1 MIITINDNEYNKLY
15 EAGNL
20 DREAII
26 DTIVKAGGT
35 DKVRVSVCYNGQNPL
50 DITINEE
57 EKETLDTLSFLKGIF
72 EDINNV
78 ILEHT
83 PSDTI
88 CMALMKWGY
97 DMSVLD
103 DFGIPHIA
111 NFGKEALLEVIKNG
125 LDMSQFTRSDHFD
138 LSNDNHLFSRFIN
151 TNEKLEVFLQN
162 GLLTSDTI
170 KDYEYYEHLKLYNRK
185 DLELSDKGFE
195 LLFKCYDSI
204 LIESRMLTFRCLYTG
219 ETRINPALFELTN
232 NVKYLD
238 NLFKRY
244 IEVSPDKI
252 EAVNFIK
259 DLFQKSESHDLN
271 SGNYPNTV
279 TTIEDIEIQNVFKQS
294 QPKPST
300 RRRM

>member
-1 MIITINDNEYNKLY
+1 MIITINDSEYNKLY

-20 DREAII
+20 DKETII

-78 ILEHT
+78 IIEHT

-88 CMALMKWGY
+88 CIALMKWGY

-125 LDMSQFTRSDHFD
+125 LDMSQFTRADHFD
-138 LSNDNHLFSRFIN
+138 FNHNHRFSRFIN
-151 TNEKLEVFLQN
+151 TNEKLEVFLQA
-162 GLLTSDTI
+162 GLLTPDTI
-170 KDYEYYEHLKLYNRK
+170 KDYECFENHKLYNK
-185 DLELSDKGFE
+185 PYLNLSDKGFE

-204 LIESRMLTFRCLYTG
+204 LIESRMF
-219 ETRINPALFELTN
+219 PALFELTN
-232 NVKYLD
+232 NDKHLD
-238 NLFKRY
+238 HLFKRY

-294 QPKPST
+294 QPKAIT

>member
-1 MIITINDNEYNKLY
+1 MIITINDTEYNKLY

-20 DREAII
+20 DKETII

-78 ILEHT
+78 IIEHT

-88 CMALMKWGY
+88 CIALMKWGY

-125 LDMSQFTRSDHFD
+125 LDMSQFTRADHFD
-138 LSNDNHLFSRFIN
+138 FNHNHRFSRFIN
-151 TNEKLEVFLQN
+151 TNEKLEVFLQA
-162 GLLTSDTI
+162 GLLTPDTI
-170 KDYEYYEHLKLYNRK
+170 KDYECFENHKLYNK
-185 DLELSDKGFE
+185 PYLNLSDKGFE

-204 LIESRMLTFRCLYTG
+204 LIESRMF
-219 ETRINPALFELTN
+219 PALFELTN
-232 NVKYLD
+232 NDKHLD
-238 NLFKRY
+238 HLFKRY

-294 QPKPST
+294 QPKAIT

>member
-78 ILEHT
+78 IIEHT

-88 CMALMKWGY
+88 CIALMKWGY

-125 LDMSQFTRSDHFD
+125 LDMSQFTRADHFD
-138 LSNDNHLFSRFIN
+138 FNHNHRFSRFIN
-151 TNEKLEVFLQN
+151 TNEKLEVFLQA
-162 GLLTSDTI
+162 GLLTPDTI
-170 KDYEYYEHLKLYNRK
+170 KDYECFENHKLYNK
-185 DLELSDKGFE
+185 PYLNLSDKGFE

-204 LIESRMLTFRCLYTG
+204 LIESRMF
-219 ETRINPALFELTN
+219 PALFELTN
-232 NVKYLD
+232 NDKHLD
-238 NLFKRY
+238 HLFKRY

>member
-78 ILEHT
+78 IIEHT

-88 CMALMKWGY
+88 CIALIKWGY
-97 DMSVLD
+97 DMTQLD

-125 LDMSQFTRSDHFD
+125 LDMSQFTQADHFD
-138 LSNDNHLFSRFIN
+138 FNHNHRFSRFIN
-151 TNEKLEVFLQN
+151 TNEKLEVFLQA
-162 GLLTSDTI
+162 GLLTPDTI
-170 KDYEYYEHLKLYNRK
+170 KDYECFENHKLYNK
-185 DLELSDKGFE
+185 PYLNLSDKGFE

-204 LIESRMLTFRCLYTG
+204 LIESRMF
-219 ETRINPALFELTN
+219 PALFELTN
-232 NVKYLD
+232 NDKHLD
-238 NLFKRY
+238 HLFKRY

-294 QPKPST
+294 QPKAIT

>member
-78 ILEHT
+78 IIEHT

-88 CMALMKWGY
+88 CIALIKWGY
-97 DMSVLD
+97 DMTQLD

-125 LDMSQFTRSDHFD
+125 LDMSQFTQGDHFD
-138 LSNDNHLFSRFIN
+138 FNHNHRFSRFIN
-151 TNEKLEVFLQN
+151 TNEKLEVFLQS
-162 GLLTSDTI
+162 GLLAPDTI
-170 KDYEYYEHLKLYNRK
+170 KDYECFEHHKLYNK
-185 DLELSDKGFE
+185 PDLNLTDKGFE
-195 LLFKCYDSI
+195 LLLKCYDSI
-204 LIESRMLTFRCLYTG
+204 SLNTEMMSSYSIFSGKTTN
-219 ETRINPALFELTN
+219 NPAVFKLTDN
-232 NVKYLD
+232 DKHLD
-238 NLFKRY
+238 HLFKRY

-294 QPKPST
+294 QPKVIT

>member
-78 ILEHT
+78 IIGHT

-88 CMALMKWGY
+88 CIALMKWGY
-97 DMSVLD
+97 DMTQVD
-103 DFGIPHIA
+103 DFCIPHIA
-111 NFGKEALLEVIKNG
+111 NFGKEALSEVIKNG
-125 LDMSQFTRSDHFD
+125 LDMSQFTRDDHFD
-138 LSNDNHLFSRFIN
+138 FNYNHRFSRFIN
-151 TNEKLEVFLQN
+151 TSEKLEVFLQA
-162 GLLTSDTI
+162 GLITPDTI
-170 KDYEYYEHLKLYNRK
+170 KDYEFFEHHKLYNHSYL
-185 DLELSDKGFE
+185 DLSDKGFE
-195 LLFKCYDSI
+195 LLLKCYDSI
-204 LIESRMLTFRCLYTG
+204 SLNTEMMSSYSIHSG
-219 ETRINPALFELTN
+219 ETITNPAVFKLIGNERH
-232 NVKYLD
+232 LD
-238 NLFKRY
+238 HLFKRY
-244 IEVSPDKI
+244 IEVSSDKI

-294 QPKPST
+294 QPKTIT

>member
-1 MIITINDNEYNKLY
+1 MIITINDTEYNKLY

-20 DREAII
+20 DKETII

-35 DKVRVSVCYNGQNPL
+35 DKVRVSICYNGQNPL

-78 ILEHT
+78 IVEHT

-88 CMALMKWGY
+88 CIALMKWGY

-125 LDMSQFTRSDHFD
+125 LDMSQFTQGDHFD
-138 LSNDNHLFSRFIN
+138 FNHNHRYSRFIN
-151 TNEKLEVFLQN
+151 TNEKLEVFLQA
-162 GLLTSDTI
+162 GLLTADTI
-170 KDYEYYEHLKLYNRK
+170 KDYECFEHHKLYNK
-185 DLELSDKGFE
+185 PDLNLTDKGFE

-204 LIESRMLTFRCLYTG
+204 SLNTGMMSSYSIHSG
-219 ETRINPALFELTN
+219 ETTTNPAVFELIGN
-232 NVKYLD
+232 ERHLD
-238 NLFKRY
+238 HLFKRY
-244 IEVSPDKI
+244 IEVSSDKI
-252 EAVNFIK
+252 EAINFIK

-279 TTIEDIEIQNVFKQS
+279 TTIEDNEIQNVFKQS
-294 QPKPST
+294 QPKTIT
-300 RRRM
+300 RRRI

>member
-78 ILEHT
+78 IIEHT

-88 CMALMKWGY
+88 CIALMKWGY

-125 LDMSQFTRSDHFD
+125 LDMSQFTRADHFD
-138 LSNDNHLFSRFIN
+138 FNHNHRFSRFIN
-151 TNEKLEVFLQN
+151 TNEKLEVFLQA
-162 GLLTSDTI
+162 GLLTPDTI
-170 KDYEYYEHLKLYNRK
+170 KDYECFENHKLYNK
-185 DLELSDKGFE
+185 PYLNLSDKGFE

-204 LIESRMLTFRCLYTG
+204 LIESRMF
-219 ETRINPALFELTN
+219 PALFELTN
-232 NVKYLD
+232 NDKHLD
-238 NLFKRY
+238 HLFKRY

-294 QPKPST
+294 QPKAIT

>member
-1 MIITINDNEYNKLY
+1 MIITINDTEYNKLY

-78 ILEHT
+78 IIEHT

-88 CMALMKWGY
+88 CIALMKWGY

-125 LDMSQFTRSDHFD
+125 LDMSQFTQADHFD
-138 LSNDNHLFSRFIN
+138 FNHNQRFSRFIN
-151 TNEKLEVFLQN
+151 TNEKLEVFLQS
-162 GLLTSDTI
+162 GLLTPDTI
-170 KDYEYYEHLKLYNRK
+170 KDYECFENHKLYNK
-185 DLELSDKGFE
+185 PYLNLSDKGFE

-204 LIESRMLTFRCLYTG
+204 LIESRMF
-219 ETRINPALFELTN
+219 PALFELTN
-232 NVKYLD
+232 NDKHLD
-238 NLFKRY
+238 HLFKRY
-244 IEVSPDKI
+244 IEVSTDKI

-259 DLFQKSESHDLN
+259 DLFQKSESHELN

-279 TTIEDIEIQNVFKQS
+279 TTIEDIEIKNIFKQS
-294 QPKPST
+294 QPKAIT

>member
-20 DREAII
+20 DRETII

-57 EKETLDTLSFLKGIF
+57 DKETLDTLSFLKGIF

-78 ILEHT
+78 IIEHT

-88 CMALMKWGY
+88 CIALIKWGY
-97 DMSVLD
+97 DMTQLD
-103 DFGIPHIA
+103 DFGIPHVA

-125 LDMSQFTRSDHFD
+125 LDMSQFTQGDHFD
-138 LSNDNHLFSRFIN
+138 FNHNHRFSRFIN
-151 TNEKLEVFLQN
+151 TNEKLEVFLQA
-162 GLLTSDTI
+162 GLLTPDTI
-170 KDYEYYEHLKLYNRK
+170 KDYECFENHKLYNK
-185 DLELSDKGFE
+185 PYLNLSDKGFE

-204 LIESRMLTFRCLYTG
+204 LIESRMF
-219 ETRINPALFELTN
+219 PALFELTN
-232 NVKYLD
+232 NDKHLD
-238 NLFKRY
+238 HLFKRY
-244 IEVSPDKI
+244 IEVSTDKI

-259 DLFQKSESHDLN
+259 DLFQKSESHELN

-279 TTIEDIEIQNVFKQS
+279 TTIEDIEIKNIFKQS
-294 QPKPST
+294 QPKAIT

>member
-1 MIITINDNEYNKLY
+1 MIITINDSEYNKLY

-35 DKVRVSVCYNGQNPL
+35 EKVKIKVDYRQNNPC
-50 DITINEE
+50 DITINNEDI
-57 EKETLDTLSFLKGIF
+57 ETLNTLTFLKEIYQ
-72 EDINNV
+72 DINNV
-78 ILEHT
+78 IIGHT

-88 CMALMKWGY
+88 CIALIKWGY
-97 DMSVLD
+97 DMTQLD
-103 DFGIPHIA
+103 DFGIPHVA

-125 LDMSQFTRSDHFD
+125 LDMSQFTQGDHFD
-138 LSNDNHLFSRFIN
+138 FNHNHRFSRFIN
-151 TNEKLEVFLQN
+151 TNEKLEVFLQS
-162 GLLTSDTI
+162 GLLAPDTI
-170 KDYEYYEHLKLYNRK
+170 KDYECFEHHKLYNK
-185 DLELSDKGFE
+185 SDLNLTDKGFE
-195 LLFKCYDSI
+195 LLLKCYDSI
-204 LIESRMLTFRCLYTG
+204 SLNTEMMSSYSIFSGKTTN
-219 ETRINPALFELTN
+219 NPAVFKLTDN
-232 NVKYLD
+232 DKHLD
-238 NLFKRY
+238 HLFKRY

-294 QPKPST
+294 QPKAIT